1 MIYELQ
7 DAGALQGNFKR
18 YIVFNSVWAF
28 LPHNWKWNKYQNWKK
43 YLDLLCSVNL
53 HHIQCLVE
61 ISVLEFLFWK
71 KREKLVFTAFHTQGH
86 SWVHITCLCSS
97 QIQTH
102 TRSSLAVAQW
112 DEINKV
118 LASPAGYFLCNFMWF
133 IYLFSSSL
141 RGS

>member
-43 YLDLLCSVNL
+43 YLDLLCNVNL

-71 KREKLVFTAFHTQGH
+71 KKRKVGIYSISHTG
-86 SWVHITCLCSS
+86 S
-97 QIQTH
+97 
-102 TRSSLAVAQW
+102 
-112 DEINKV
+112 
-118 LASPAGYFLCNFMWF
+118 FLGAY
-133 IYLFSSSL
+133 YLFVLISNTDTL
-141 RGS
+141 DLH